1 MIFVIGNG
9 ASRKNVNLDIL
20 KQHGK
25 IIGCNALY
33 RDFTPDHLFAN
44 DSIILHEILSS
55 DYSKHHEVF
64 LLKGEIQFLSEDLY
78 FNIKMGLSNITEN
91 EKGDS
96 TEFIVHGMNESEP
109 FLTWLPRN
117 HKLKET
123 SWIETDDIL
132 MYNTGFN
139 ACRLAYELYP
149 DEKIYM
155 IGFDIFGKRNN
166 LYDGTHGYHDPER
179 EHYEE
184 QGWVV
189 IFNQLPSIYP
199 NINIRRVIDYGPELD
214 NIQSI
219 TYKELCQHS
228 QINLTTLIT
237 STQ

>member
-9 ASRKNVNLDIL
+9 NSRKNVNLDIL

-33 RDFTPDHLFAN
+33 RDFTSDHLFAN

-55 DYSKHHEVF
+55 DYAKHNEVF
-64 LLKGEIQFLSEDLY
+64 LLKGEIQFLSEELY
-78 FNIKMGLSNITEN
+78 HNIKMGLSNITEN
-91 EKGDS
+91 ERNNS

-123 SWIETDDIL
+123 SWTDDIF

-149 DEKIYM
+149 DEDIYM
-155 IGFDIFGKRNN
+155 IGFDIFGDRNN
-166 LYDGTHGYHDPER
+166 LYDGTHGYYDPNT
-179 EHYEE
+179 EHHEE
-184 QGWVV
+184 QGWIS
-189 IFNQLPSIYP
+189 IFNKLPSIYP
-199 NINIRRVIDYGPELD
+199 NINIRRVIDNGPELEQ
-214 NIQSI
+214 IQSI
-219 TYKELCQHS
+219 TYEELCLQSHL
-228 QINLTTLIT
+228 NLKTLIT
-237 STQ
+237 LAQ

>member
-55 DYSKHHEVF
+55 DYPKHHEVF
-64 LLKGEIQFLSEDLY
+64 LLKGEIQFLSEELY
-78 FNIKMGLSNITEN
+78 FNIIMGLFNITEN
-91 EKGDS
+91 EKNDS

-132 MYNTGFN
+132 IYNTGFN

-149 DEKIYM
+149 DEEIYM

-166 LYDGTHGYHDPER
+166 LYDGTHGYYDPNTK
-179 EHYEE
+179 HHEE
-184 QGWVV
+184 QGWIS
-189 IFNQLPSIYP
+189 IFNKLPSIYP
-199 NINIRRVIDYGPELD
+199 NINIRRVIDHGPELE

-219 TYKELCQHS
+219 TYKELCLQSHL
-228 QINLTTLIT
+228 NPKTLIT
-237 STQ
+237 SAQ